1 VFLWLSNNF
10 RDEFGLLNVFRYV
23 TFRSM
28 GAAATAL
35 LIGIVLFPRFIALL
49 QAKQL
54 GQVVRE
60 DGPEAHFS
68 KRGTPTMGG
77 VLVLLSLA
85 LSVVLWSDWS
95 SAFVWL
101 TLAITLVYGAVGFV
115 DDWLKIRDRN
125 SKGVTEKQKML
136 TQFGSA
142 IAVFTAFYLGWIGSG
157 HADTHLYLPFAST
170 SNFAVDIGPWAYIA
184 FASFVVV
191 ATSTTVNFTDGLD
204 GLVTVPTIVSAG
216 TFAVLCYLTGARFGN
231 FEVAKYLLIPAVPG
245 VQELAVFC
253 AALMGASLAFLWYNT
268 FPALVFMGDVGALA
282 LGGALGMVSVFSKNE
297 LLGVIVNGLFVAE
310 GASVVIQRYWY
321 RRFKTRIFRMA
332 PIHHHFEKKGWPEPR
347 VTVRFWIV
355 SIMLSLLALA
365 SLKLR

>member
-1 VFLWLSNNF
+1 MFLWLSNNF
-10 RDEFGLLNVFRYV
+10 RGDFSALNVFRYV

-35 LIGIVLFPRFIALL
+35 LIAVLLFPRFIGLL
-49 QAKQL
+49 QQKQI
-54 GQVVRE
+54 GQVVRD

-77 VLVLLSLA
+77 VLVLLAMFLSLGLWA
-85 LSVVLWSDWS
+85 DLSSP
-95 SAFVWL
+95 FIWL
-101 TLAITLVYGAVGFV
+101 TCAITAVYGAVGFI
-115 DDWLKIRDRN
+115 DDWLKIRDRT
-125 SKGVTEKQKML
+125 SKGVTETQKMV

-142 IAVFTAFYLGWIGSG
+142 ILVFTAFYLGWLG
-157 HADTHLYLPFAST
+157 HHDGATMLHMPFFST
-170 SNFAVDIGPWAYIA
+170 KHFAIDIGAPAYIL

-204 GLVTVPTIVSAG
+204 GLVTVPLMVAAG
-216 TFAVLCYLTGARFGN
+216 TFAILCYLTGAKFGG

-253 AALMGASLAFLWYNT
+253 GAMIGACLAFLWYNT
-268 FPALVFMGDVGALA
+268 FPALVFMGDVGALS

-297 LLGVIVNGLFVAE
+297 LLGVIINGLFVAE
-310 GASVVIQRYWY
+310 GASVVIQRFW
-321 RRFKTRIFRMA
+321 FKRTKKRIFLMA
-332 PIHHHFEKKGWPEPR
+332 PIHHHYEKLGWPEPR

-355 SIMLSLLALA
+355 SMMLALVALA

>member
-1 VFLWLSNNF
+1 MFLWLSNAF
-10 RDEFGLLNVFRYV
+10 RDEFGPLNVFRYV
-23 TFRSM
+23 TFRSI
-28 GAAATAL
+28 GAMATAL
-35 LIGIVLFPRFIALL
+35 LLAIVLFPTFIRLL
-49 QAKQL
+49 QSKQL
-54 GQVVRE
+54 GQVVRD

-77 VLVLLSLA
+77 VLVLLSMT
-85 LSVVLWSDWS
+85 LSILLWADLTSP
-95 SAFVWL
+95 FIWL
-101 TLAITLVYGAVGFV
+101 TLAITLAYGAVGFA
-115 DDWLKIRDRN
+115 DDWLKIRDKT
-125 SKGVTEKQKML
+125 SKGVTENQKMA

-142 IAVFTAFYLGWIGSG
+142 IAVFSLFYFGFVGSQPV
-157 HADTHLYLPFAST
+157 DTHLYLPFLPAT
-170 SNFAVDIGPWAYIA
+170 SFAVDIGPVAYIA

-204 GLVTVPTIVSAG
+204 GLVTVPTIVSAA
-216 TFAVLCYLTGARFGN
+216 TFGILCYLTGAKFGN
-231 FEVAKYLLIPAVPG
+231 FEVAKYLLIPTVPG

-253 AALMGASLAFLWYNT
+253 TALIGASLAFLWYNT

-297 LLGVIVNGLFVAE
+297 LLGVLINGLFVVE
-310 GASVVIQRYWY
+310 GASVVLQRFWY
-321 RRFKTRIFRMA
+321 RRTKKRIFRMA

-355 SIMLSLLALA
+355 SIMLSLVALA

>member
-1 VFLWLSNNF
+1 MFLWLSNAL
-10 RDEFGLLNVFRYV
+10 REEFGLLNVFRYV

-35 LIGIVLFPRFIALL
+35 LIAVFLFPRFIALL

-77 VLVLLSLA
+77 VLVLLALF
-85 LSVVLWSDWS
+85 LSVGLWADLS
-95 SAFVWL
+95 SPFIWL
-101 TLAITLVYGAVGFV
+101 TSAITLVYGVVGFL

-125 SKGVTEKQKML
+125 SKGVSETQKL
-136 TQFGSA
+136 VTQFGSA
-142 IAVFTAFYLGWIGSG
+142 IVVFTLFYMGWLGKDF
-157 HADTHLYLPFAST
+157 ADTQLYLPFAST
-170 SNFAVDIGPWAYIA
+170 RNFAFDIGAIPYIA

-204 GLVTVPTIVSAG
+204 GLVTVPVMVSAG
-216 TFAVLCYLTGARFGN
+216 AFAVLCYLTGAKFGT
-231 FEVAKYLLIPAVPG
+231 FEVSKYLLIPNVKG
-245 VQELAVFC
+245 VGELAVFC
-253 AALMGASLAFLWYNT
+253 AAMIGACLAFLWYNT

-297 LLGVIVNGLFVAE
+297 LLGVIVNGLFVVE
-310 GASVVIQRYWY
+310 GASVVLQRYWY
-321 RRFKTRIFRMA
+321 KKTKKRIFAMA

-355 SIMLSLLALA
+355 SVMLALFALA

>member
-1 VFLWLSNNF
+1 MFLWLSNHF
-10 RDEFGLLNVFRYV
+10 RGEFGPLNVFRYV

-28 GAAATAL
+28 GAMATAL
-35 LIGIVLFPRFIALL
+35 LIAVFLFPRFIALL

-54 GQVVRE
+54 GQVVRD

-77 VLVLLSLA
+77 VLVLLALF
-85 LSVVLWSDWS
+85 LSVGLWCDLS
-95 SAFVWL
+95 SPFVWL
-101 TLAITLVYGAVGFV
+101 TSAITAVYGVVGFL

-125 SKGVTEKQKML
+125 SKGVTESQKL
-136 TQFGSA
+136 VAQFGSA
-142 IAVFTAFYLGWIGSG
+142 AVVFTAFYLGWMGSEY
-157 HADTHLYLPFAST
+157 ADTRLFLPFAST
-170 SNFAVDIGPWAYIA
+170 KHFMVDIGAPAYIA

-204 GLVTVPTIVSAG
+204 GLVTVPVMVAAG
-216 TFAVLCYLTGARFGN
+216 TFLVLCYLTGAKFGG
-231 FEVAKYLLIPAVPG
+231 FEVAKYLLIPNVKG

-253 AALMGASLAFLWYNT
+253 AAMIGASLAFLWYNT

-282 LGGALGMVSVFSKNE
+282 LGGALGMVSIFSKNE
-297 LLGVIVNGLFVAE
+297 LLGVIIHGVFVVE
-310 GASVVIQRYWY
+310 GMSVVIQRYWY
-321 RRFKTRIFRMA
+321 KRTKTRIFRMA
-332 PIHHHFEKKGWPEPR
+332 PIHHHFEKQGWPEPR

-355 SIMLSLLALA
+355 SVMLALVALA